1 MAKTKNSLI
10 QNVLEIIIFFN
21 LKAYVSVIQV

>member
-21 LKAYVSVIQV
+21 VKAYVSVIQV